1 MQIIQC
7 DSSHHE
13 RWNAY
18 VQQSPRASFYHR
30 YEWRAINE
38 QNFGH
43 RSAYFAAVE
52 ADVIVGVF
60 PMVRMKSMLFGN
72 LACSM
77 PFVNYGGPCGDSEE
91 IERQLLEAGERQAD
105 EWGVDYLEIRSQ
117 RRLSDRY
124 PCSEH
129 KVSMTIALAPDPD
142 TIFAAFKAGQRAEIR
157 RAYNKGF
164 TVRFGR
170 ELIADFYTVLS
181 ESWRDLGTPI
191 YRIDYLKS
199 ILAALPEA
207 TRLCVVYDAN
217 GRPAAGALDGLH
229 NDTIEGMWLGMRS
242 EYRKLLVGYV
252 LYWELIK
259 DACQSGHRVFH
270 LGRSSKDSGG
280 EQFKKKWNAE
290 GVQLYWHYLLR
301 TRREIPAL
309 NPDEPA
315 VPARHQ
321 GVAEAAAADDADRRP
336 VPLEEHPLMF
346 RHVAPAGTPMGAVDL
361 MRWASAALSGRR
373 RG

>member
-13 RWNAY
+13 RWNTY

-30 YEWRAINE
+30 YEWREINA

-43 RSAYFAAVE
+43 QSVYFAAVE
-52 ADVIVGVF
+52 AQVIVGVF
-60 PMVRMKSMLFGN
+60 PMVRMKSLLFGN

-77 PFVNYGGPCGDSEE
+77 PFVNHGGPCGDSEE

-105 EWGVDYLEIRSQ
+105 EWGVEYLEIRSQ

-129 KVSMTIALAPDPD
+129 KVSMTIALEPDPD
-142 TIFAAFKAGQRAEIR
+142 AIFTAFKAGQRGEIR
-157 RAYNKGF
+157 RAFNKGF
-164 TVRFGR
+164 TARFGR
-170 ELIADFYTVLS
+170 ELIADFYAVLS

-191 YRIDYLKS
+191 YRIDYLES
-199 ILAALPEA
+199 ILAALPIA

-217 GRPAAGALDGLH
+217 GRPAAGALEGLH
-229 NDTIEGMWLGMRS
+229 NQTVEGMWLGMRS

-259 DACQSGHRVFH
+259 DACLSGHRVFH

-290 GVQLYWHYLLR
+290 AVQLYWHYLLR
-301 TRREIPAL
+301 TRREIPSL
-309 NPDEPA
+309 NPTNPRYRLA
-315 VPARHQ
+315 IKAWRKL
-321 GVAEAAAADDADRRP
+321 
-336 VPLEEHPLMF
+336 PL
-346 RHVAPAGTPMGAVDL
+346 PMTRIVGPY
-361 MRWASAALSGRR
+361 LSRSIP
-373 RG
+373 